1 MLFINQQN
9 VEELIFYKPDLS
21 KKLVDKV
28 HLIKTWKFALKNPSL
43 KSMGKVA
50 IKQFL
55 KTITAEEKQII
66 SNYYNKPVQV
76 DVLED
81 SKLKNYN
88 FDIDNA
94 EFHFPAD
101 YNFLD
106 FCITRSGN
114 NLGVTLWK

>member
-9 VEELIFYKPDLS
+9 VEELVFYKPDLS

-43 KSMGKVA
+43 KAMGKTA

-55 KTITAEEKQII
+55 KTLTDEEKQII
-66 SNYYNKPVQV
+66 SNYYNKPIRV
-76 DVLED
+76 DILED
-81 SKLKNYN
+81 SKLKNFN
-88 FDIDNA
+88 FDIENA
-94 EFHFPAD
+94 EFCLPND
-101 YNFLD
+101 YNFMD
-106 FCITRSGN
+106 ICITRNGK